1 MKWSGTIPPMKWTTF
16 YTKVLTKHVTHKG
29 LSLRVELKIDGEEG
43 ISQQKIA
50 ETKAALR
57 DLGLDADVEVSE

>member
-1 MKWSGTIPPMKWTTF
+1 MKWMNF
-16 YTKVLTKHVTHKG
+16 YTKIVSKHATDKG
-29 LSLRVELKIDGEEG
+29 LSLRVELKIESEEG

-57 DLGLDADVEVSE
+57 DLGLDPDVEVGE